1 MIAVTVKYFALF
13 RERAERAEETLET
26 DAETTLEL
34 FRSLKHR
41 HGTDDPR
48 GHCKVAVNDVMADW
62 TTSISEDD
70 VVLFFPP
77 VAGG

>member
-1 MIAVTVKYFALF
+1 MTVKYFALF
-13 RERAERAEETLET
+13 RERAERAEEMLQT
-26 DAETTLEL
+26 DAKTTLEL
-34 FRSLKHR
+34 FQSLEHR
-41 HGTDDPR
+41 HGTHDPL

-62 TTSISEDD
+62 TTSISDQD